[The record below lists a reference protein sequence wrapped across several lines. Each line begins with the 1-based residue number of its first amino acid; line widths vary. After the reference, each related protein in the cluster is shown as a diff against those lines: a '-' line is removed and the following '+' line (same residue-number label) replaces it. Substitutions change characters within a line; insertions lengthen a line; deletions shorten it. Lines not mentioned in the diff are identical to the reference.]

1 MKDLYSKYTGISG
14 LALHGSVHQGSW
26 GLGNIAG
33 CYLAYEALSQ
43 ASITREF
50 VALHN
55 EKIRERHIASGDSD
69 YWFFLRETDASGEWG
84 KRLGEAQ
91 SPYAGELGF
100 EIAGENSCTGRPIL
114 FYLPHWAVV
123 AYGLYGGGSYA
134 DLAEDA

>member
-33 CYLAYEALSQ
+33 YEALSQ

-84 KRLGEAQ
+84 KRLGEPH
-91 SPYAGELGF
+91 SPYAGELGY